1 MPASLPAALAAFWGT
16 RISYSTDL
24 ENLKVRVND
33 PAGDVLGWTIDS
45 AAMAEID
52 RIVAEHVR
60 TPIDPDFMAPPVR
73 AAA

>member
-1 MPASLPAALAAFWGT
+1 
-16 RISYSTDL
+16 
-24 ENLKVRVND
+24 
-33 PAGDVLGWTIDS
+33 
-45 AAMAEID
+45 MAEID